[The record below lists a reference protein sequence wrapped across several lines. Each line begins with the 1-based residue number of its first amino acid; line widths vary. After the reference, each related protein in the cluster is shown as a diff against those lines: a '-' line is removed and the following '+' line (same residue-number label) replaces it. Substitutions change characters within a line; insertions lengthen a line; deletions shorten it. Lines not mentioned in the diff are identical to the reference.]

1 MYNIYNIVEA
11 EEVIYVGYSRFSCE
25 ELKENMEKYKEYTVC
40 HNTHQ
45 VYMYEKGIDKFEY
58 RMICTAEDESG
69 ARVLRKKYIEEYNPR
84 LNPQRERKEKQRKE
98 GGPLY
103 FYRGGRLMIIMPK
116 KEKPNGA
123 ANSVTDVQMVQ
134 SAPKEI

>member
-1 MYNIYNIVEA
+1 MYNIYKIVEA
-11 EEVIYVGYSRFSCE
+11 EEVIYVGYSRYSCE
-25 ELKENMEKYKEYTVC
+25 ELKENLEKYKEYTTL
-40 HNTHQ
+40 NKHQ
-45 VYMYEKGIDKFEY
+45 VYMHEKGVEKFEY
-58 RMICTAEDESG
+58 SMICSAEDESG

-134 SAPKEI
+134 PAPKEI

>member
-1 MYNIYNIVEA
+1 MYNIYKILEDGV
-11 EEVIYVGYSRFSCE
+11 VIYVGYSRYSCE

-40 HNTHQ
+40 HNKHQ
-45 VYMYEKGIDKFEY
+45 VYMYEKGIEKFEY
-58 RMICTAEDESG
+58 RMICTAEDESN
-69 ARVLRKKYIEEYNPR
+69 ARMLRKKYIAEYKPL
-84 LNPQRERKEKQRKE
+84 LNPQREIKEKQRKE

-123 ANSVTDVQMVQ
+123 ANSVTDVQVV
-134 SAPKEI
+134 